1 MPDRTYVITGATG
14 HVGAGLAHGLLDAGQ
29 KVRVVGRSAER
40 LAPFTARGAEACVGH
55 AEDVEFLTRAFTG
68 ADAVFLLVPPNMVS
82 PDYRAEQRR
91 VTAAYVA
98 AVRADE
104 VHRLRAAGVRHVL
117 NLSSVGAHN
126 RGNGPVDGLGE
137 QEVALA
143 GVAGLNVLNLRP
155 CYFMENHLAGIG
167 MIKGMNIYGSATA
180 ANVKLPMIAT
190 RDIVAAGL
198 PRLLA
203 LDFSGQRAM
212 ELLGPAEFTMAEVT
226 KVIGAAIG
234 KPELPYVAFPP
245 EDARQGMIA
254 AGLSP
259 SVAGLFVEM
268 GQSIS
273 AGNMNPTEARTAAN
287 TTPTTLAQF
296 IADTFV
302 PAYNA

>member
-1 MPDRTYVITGATG
+1 MSVRTYVITGATG
-14 HVGAGLAHGLLDAGQ
+14 HIGTGLAHGLLDAGQ
-29 KVRVVGRSAER
+29 NVRVVGRSAER
-40 LAPFTARGAEACVGH
+40 LAHFTARGAEACVGH

-91 VTAAYVA
+91 VTAAYLA
-98 AVRADE
+98 AVRT
-104 VHRLRAAGVRHVL
+104 AGVRHVL

-155 CYFMENHLAGIG
+155 CYFMENHLAGLG
-167 MIKGMNIYGSATA
+167 LIKGMNIYGSATA

-226 KVIGAAIG
+226 QVIGAAIG

-273 AGNMNPTEARTAAN
+273 AGNMNPVEPRTAAN
-287 TTPTTLAQF
+287 TTPTTLVQF

-302 PAYNA
+302 PAYHG

>member
-1 MPDRTYVITGATG
+1 MSVRTYVITGATG
-14 HVGAGLAHGLLDAGQ
+14 HIGTGLAHGLLDAGQ
-29 KVRVVGRSAER
+29 NVRVVGRSAER

-98 AVRADE
+98 AVRA
-104 VHRLRAAGVRHVL
+104 AGVRHVL

-155 CYFMENHLAGIG
+155 CYFMENHLAGLG
-167 MIKGMNIYGSATA
+167 LIKGMNIYGSATA

-226 KVIGAAIG
+226 HEIGAAIG

-273 AGNMNPTEARTAAN
+273 AGNMNPVETRSAAN

-302 PAYNA
+302 PAYHA

>member
-1 MPDRTYVITGATG
+1 MSVRTYVITGATG
-14 HVGAGLAHGLLDAGQ
+14 HIGTGLAHGLLDAGQ
-29 KVRVVGRSAER
+29 NVRVVGRSAER

-55 AEDVEFLTRAFTG
+55 YEDVEFLTRAFSG

-98 AVRADE
+98 AV
-104 VHRLRAAGVRHVL
+104 RAAGVRHVL

-167 MIKGMNIYGSATA
+167 LIKGMNIYGSATA

-203 LDFSGQRAM
+203 LDFSGQRAT
-212 ELLGPAEFTMAEVT
+212 ELLGPADFTLAEVT
-226 KVIGAAIG
+226 QAIGAAIG
-234 KPELPYVAFPP
+234 KPDLPYVAFPP

-254 AGLSP
+254 TGLSP
-259 SVAGLFVEM
+259 SVAGLFVEV

-296 IADTFV
+296 ITDTFV
-302 PAYNA
+302 PAYHA